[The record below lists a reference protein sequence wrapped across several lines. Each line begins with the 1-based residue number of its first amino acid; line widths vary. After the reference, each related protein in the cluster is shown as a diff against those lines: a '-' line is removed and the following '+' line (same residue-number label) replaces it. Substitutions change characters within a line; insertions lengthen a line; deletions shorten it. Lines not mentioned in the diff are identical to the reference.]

1 MNNNDKTQGLGDAVA
16 TLPVIPT
23 IDVVVFPHMVVPL
36 LVLDEKIIK
45 GINLALEG
53 DKKVM
58 LLAAKQQPSGY
69 NGPIG
74 VQDLYSVGTIGHI
87 MRVMNLPEG
96 GIKVLTQGYSRALVE
111 EIITNKDILTV
122 RAQEIP
128 FDADE
133 SHRPEIERRVR
144 EIIQLTEKMNG
155 TGKSF
160 GPDFQ
165 VILSQ
170 INDPERIA
178 DFLIS
183 HLTLNIEHSQQ
194 LLEKSSIIELL
205 DGIFFHLQSQMEI
218 SKVQERV
225 RLNARESIN
234 KSQREYYLR
243 EQLKAIQKELGEESD
258 SEFDELKA
266 KVDTLPLT
274 EEAQNEAK
282 RQFRR
287 LEKTSPDSL
296 EATVIR
302 NHLEWLLGLPW
313 GQFSKDN
320 VDIDHAKKV
329 LDEEHFGLEEVKDRI
344 LDFLSVRRLKEDGHA
359 PILCFAGPPGVGKT
373 SLGRSIANCLQRSYF
388 RIAVGGVHDESEIRG
403 HRRTYVGALPGRF
416 VQAFRKAGS
425 MNPVIVIDEIDK
437 IGASGRGDP
446 SSALLEVLDPE
457 QNATFY
463 DNYLG
468 VHIDL
473 SKAMFIATANDL
485 STIPG
490 PLRDRMEII
499 QLSGYTLEE
508 KVEIA
513 ERHLI
518 KKAIKGVG
526 LENKGIEIGRD
537 IVAEIINCYTREA
550 GVRDLERNVQKLC
563 SKFARAMVEGR
574 QNVSFSPENLVEYLG
589 PRKVSP
595 EYLSNKNKVGVTNGL
610 AWTPVGGEV
619 LQVEAVLMPGNGKLM
634 ITGQA
639 GDVMKE
645 SAQAAVSYARAHMDF
660 FKINPKFFT
669 EYDLHIHLPAGGIPK
684 DGPSAGVTLL
694 SSVLSALTN
703 RPINST
709 FAMTGELNLQGT
721 VLPIGGIKE
730 KVLAAKQNGLKNV
743 ILPKLNQKDWVG
755 MSDVEKDLNIL
766 WVESVEEVLDH
777 VLMPADRKSVV

>member
-1 MNNNDKTQGLGDAVA
+1 MNNNDKSQEFGDAVA

-58 LLAAKQQPSGY
+58 LLAAKQQPQGY
-69 NGPIG
+69 SGPIG

-111 EIITNKDILTV
+111 EIITNKDILSV

-133 SHRPEIERRVR
+133 IHRPEIERRVR
-144 EIIQLTEKMNG
+144 DIIQLTEKMNG

-194 LLEKSSIIELL
+194 LLEKNSINELL
-205 DGIFFHLQSQMEI
+205 DGIYFHLQSQMEI

-243 EQLKAIQKELGEESD
+243 EQLKAIQKELGEEND
-258 SEFDELKA
+258 NELDELKA
-266 KVDTLPLT
+266 KLDSLALT
-274 EEAQNEAK
+274 EEAKNEAK

-313 GQFSKDN
+313 GNFSKDTLDISHAQN
-320 VDIDHAKKV
+320 VLNA
-329 LDEEHFGLEEVKDRI
+329 EHFGLEEIKDRI

-373 SLGRSIANCLQRSYF
+373 SLGRSIANCLNRTYF

-416 VQAFRKAGS
+416 VQALRKSGT

-457 QNATFY
+457 QNGSFY

-499 QLSGYTLEE
+499 ELSGYTREE
-508 KVEIA
+508 KIEIA

-526 LENKGIEIGRD
+526 LEGKGIEIKP
-537 IVAEIINCYTREA
+537 EIIGEIISSYTREA
-550 GVRDLERNVQKLC
+550 GVRDLERYVQKLC

-574 QNVSFSPENLVEYLG
+574 PTVSFTPENLVDYLG
-589 PRKVSP
+589 PQKVSP
-595 EYLSNKNKVGVTNGL
+595 DYLSSKNKIGVTNGL
-610 AWTPVGGEV
+610 AWTSVGGVV

-645 SAQAAVSYARAHMDF
+645 SAQAAVSYARSHIEY
-660 FKINPKFFT
+660 FKIDPKYFT
-669 EYDLHIHLPAGGIPK
+669 EYDLHIHLPAGAVPK

-694 SSVLSALTN
+694 SSVLSVLTG
-703 RPINST
+703 RAINST

-730 KVLAAKQNGLKNV
+730 KVLAAKQNGLKTV

-755 MSDVEKDLNIL
+755 MKDVEKDITIL
-766 WVESVEEVLDH
+766 WVENVEEVLEH
-777 VLMPADRKSVV
+777 VLMPLAK